1 MNLCQYKECTGCTAC
16 SAICP
21 VKAISIICDERGFAR
36 PLINE
41 KKCIQCGQCEKLVTN
56 LQNHMKTQVYMKK
69 PIECFAVKLK
79 NEKNRMSSQSGGA
92 FYGIA
97 KLFLI
102 NKGIVYG
109 CSYDS
114 QLVVKHIRVDKI
126 EELHYLQGSKYVQ
139 SEMGNCIY
147 SIESDLKNNKKVL
160 FSGTPCQCAGVIE
173 FAISKK
179 LNIDNLYTCDFICHG
194 VPSPRIYRDYLKF
207 KEDKL
212 GKKIAMVNL
221 RDKSAGGWRK
231 HVDSITYSDGS
242 TEVETTYVDLF
253 YSNLAL
259 RESCETCKY
268 TNINRPSDITVA
280 DCWGIEKI
288 DPNLW
293 NDNKG
298 ISMILIQTNKG
309 KQLLEEVLEKD
320 LFDVKSFKIGD
331 LIQPQMTHSS
341 KVPYQKSNFWKDYGN
356 ISYENLLKKYTEY
369 GGITFKIKRKILKMI
384 GKW

>member
-41 KKCIQCGQCEKLVTN
+41 KKCIQCGQCEKLVIN

-69 PIECFAVKLK
+69 PVECFAVKLK

-97 KLFLI
+97 KLFLS

-242 TEVETTYVDLF
+242 TEYGRSLSSMLWSLYRGQEERDQPVPRMERTECREGC
-253 YSNLAL
+253 AE
-259 RESCETCKY
+259 RES
-268 TNINRPSDITVA
+268 
-280 DCWGIEKI
+280 
-288 DPNLW
+288 
-293 NDNKG
+293 
-298 ISMILIQTNKG
+298 
-309 KQLLEEVLEKD
+309 
-320 LFDVKSFKIGD
+320 
-331 LIQPQMTHSS
+331 
-341 KVPYQKSNFWKDYGN
+341 WKDHPLPCIDVCDLSCSGCRCDDRQP
-356 ISYENLLKKYTEY
+356 
-369 GGITFKIKRKILKMI
+369 GIDDEDPQYK
-384 GKW
+384 

>member
-1 MNLCQYKECTGCTAC
+1 
-16 SAICP
+16 
-21 VKAISIICDERGFAR
+21 
-36 PLINE
+36 
-41 KKCIQCGQCEKLVTN
+41 
-56 LQNHMKTQVYMKK
+56 
-69 PIECFAVKLK
+69 
-79 NEKNRMSSQSGGA
+79 
-92 FYGIA
+92 
-97 KLFLI
+97 
-102 NKGIVYG
+102 
-109 CSYDS
+109 
-114 QLVVKHIRVDKI
+114 
-126 EELHYLQGSKYVQ
+126 
-139 SEMGNCIY
+139 MGNCIY
-147 SIESDLKNNKKVL
+147 GIESDLKNNKKVL

-309 KQLLEEVLEKD
+309 KQLLEEVLEKG